1 MNSNVVKSVKRQSLE
16 QSRPTPKTTIEEGL
30 NPVELDRLA
39 EVERHSQLNA
49 ECSAKIMEALNPT
62 EEESERVREY
72 KRLVREQ
79 ELEEI
84 NEAIRES
91 TEADLTTKPIDPNT
105 HKRVYN
111 YAKQRWEYKRIIH
124 R

>member
-1 MNSNVVKSVKRQSLE
+1 MNSNVVRSVKRQSFE
-16 QSRPTPKTTIEEGL
+16 QPRATQKTAIEAGL
-30 NPVELDRLA
+30 NPVEIDRIAKA
-39 EVERHSQLNA
+39 ERDSQLNA
-49 ECSAKIMEALNPT
+49 ECSAKIMEALNPV
-62 EEESERVREY
+62 EEPERVREY

-79 ELEEI
+79 ELAEI

-91 TEADLTTKPIDPNT
+91 TEADLTTKPTFPNT